1 MNQPA
6 KTGKHP
12 KGIVCIIFY
21 GNVGTVWLL
30 PDGRNFIALFD

>member
-12 KGIVCIIFY
+12 KALYVFFLLKC
-21 GNVGTVWLL
+21 GNDLAT
-30 PDGRNFIALFD
+30 I